1 MPTALPAPQ
10 RMQTQRSQIVKVLNC
25 RGVFDCHYPP
35 EITVAHDGT
44 PGAEGLRSML
54 GATLQV
60 MGTEG
65 EAQVLSLLQTTSR
78 LTNRR
83 DCTAGALSS

>member
-1 MPTALPAPQ
+1 
-10 RMQTQRSQIVKVLNC
+10 
-25 RGVFDCHYPP
+25 
-35 EITVAHDGT
+35 
-44 PGAEGLRSML
+44 ML